1 MEIRFDNQVV
11 LITGASTG
19 IGAALAR
26 AFGKAGARVVVHYHA
41 SAEAAQSVLRD
52 IQASGG
58 QGYLVRADVT
68 QPAQLKSM
76 LDNVLDH
83 WGTVDILVNNAGGLI
98 RRSSLP
104 DMPDDVYQYIMDL
117 NLTSVYQL
125 CKLVIPIMQR
135 QGHGNII
142 NVSSVAA
149 RNGGGPGAAVY
160 AASKGAVSTMTRGL
174 ARELAPFNI
183 RVNALSPGIILTPFH
198 ERYSTPEQLAGLV
211 KTIPMQRAGQPE
223 ECVGAVFF
231 LASDALSSYVTG
243 QVIEVNGGMLMP

>member
-26 AFGKAGARVVVHYHA
+26 AFGAVGARVVVHYHA
-41 SAEAAQSVLRD
+41 SAEAAQAVLRD
-52 IQASGG
+52 IQANGG

-68 QPAQLKSM
+68 QPAQLKAMVDS
-76 LDNVLDH
+76 VLEH
-83 WGTVDILVNNAGGLI
+83 WGAIDILINNAGGLI
-98 RRSSLP
+98 RRSALP

-117 NLTSVYQL
+117 NLTSVYTM
-125 CKLVIPIMQR
+125 CKLVIPVMQR

-183 RVNALSPGIILTPFH
+183 RVNALAPGIILTPFH
-198 ERYSTPEQLAGLV
+198 ERYSTPEQLEGLV
-211 KTIPMQRAGQPE
+211 KTIPMRRAGRAE